1 MPFTRGPWRNHDFH
15 HAKRPK
21 NQPNPRCAHAEP
33 SSLWTSPR
41 VELAAQLSPR
51 CWDDHPIEDWKH
63 SIGWGL
69 KRYGDGILK
78 KTFHAQKKEPSIHL
92 SQSFQLRLALSICI
106 CIYIYI
112 YSIHIYMVGG
122 WALPLWKI
130 WLRHLGLWNSQY
142 VESHNPFMFQSTNQN
157 SINLHCCWWN
167 HHFPMVFLWF
177 SYMKMSRK
185 PYPCCSPK

>member
-1 MPFTRGPWRNHDFH
+1 MPNDPKTNPTPVVRTLSHRACGPVQELSWLLNFRLDAGMIIPLRIENI
-15 HAKRPK
+15 P
-21 NQPNPRCAHAEP
+21 
-33 SSLWTSPR
+33 L
-41 VELAAQLSPR
+41 VEA
-51 CWDDHPIEDWKH
+51 W
-63 SIGWGL
+63 

-92 SQSFQLRLALSICI
+92 SQSFQLRLALSICM
-106 CIYIYI
+106 YIYI
-112 YSIHIYMVGG
+112 YSIHTYIYMVGG

-167 HHFPMVFLWF
+167 HHFPMVFLYEDESKAVPLLF
-177 SYMKMSRK
+177 
-185 PYPCCSPK
+185 PKIAGIHG

>member
-92 SQSFQLRLALSICI
+92 SQSFQLRLALSICMY
-106 CIYIYI
+106 IYIYI
-112 YSIHIYMVGG
+112 QYTYIYIYCIYKNDFGFTT
-122 WALPLWKI
+122 WARKTTPQAVDLF
-130 WLRHLGLWNSQY
+130 GLLVVTLDSS
-142 VESHNPFMFQSTNQN
+142 ESSDSGDGQS
-157 SINLHCCWWN
+157 SEA
-167 HHFPMVFLWF
+167 
-177 SYMKMSRK
+177 
-185 PYPCCSPK
+185 

>member
-15 HAKRPK
+15 HAKRPQ

-92 SQSFQLRLALSICI
+92 SQSFQLRLALSICMY
-106 CIYIYI
+106 IYIYI
-112 YSIHIYMVGG
+112 YSIHIYIY
-122 WALPLWKI
+122 I
-130 WLRHLGLWNSQY
+130 WLV
-142 VESHNPFMFQSTNQN
+142 VE
-157 SINLHCCWWN
+157 
-167 HHFPMVFLWF
+167 
-177 SYMKMSRK
+177 
-185 PYPCCSPK
+185 PCPSEKYDFVTWGYEIPNMWKVIIHSCSKAPTRIL